1 MDISKHC
8 DLFGSDG
15 TPKVQHLTGTALH
28 DTFCSNHSPN
38 PDFDSHEDGTDGLS
52 NSQRSTPII
61 FQHTYSEGES
71 DCGPDCR
78 AQSAQPRH
86 GLRSNLGSNRQIT
99 DILNHQC
106 IKSSLGV
113 GLSVN
118 NRPLYEFLAGCAS
131 IVYGAGESRKSYH
144 TDQGMLFHPVR
155 YNCHALTS
163 VVVSVASR
171 CIASPRS
178 TWKA

>member
-28 DTFCSNHSPN
+28 DTFCSNH
-38 PDFDSHEDGTDGLS
+38 
-52 NSQRSTPII
+52 
-61 FQHTYSEGES
+61 
-71 DCGPDCR
+71 
-78 AQSAQPRH
+78 
-86 GLRSNLGSNRQIT
+86 
-99 DILNHQC
+99 
-106 IKSSLGV
+106 
-113 GLSVN
+113 
-118 NRPLYEFLAGCAS
+118 RPLYEFLAGCAS

-171 CIASPRS
+171 RVASPRS